1 MREQNDT
8 VALVTGASRGIG
20 ARVAHLLAE
29 RGVDVVVNYRSKGPR
44 AEEVAAAITALGR
57 RPLLVQADLTEEQDV
72 HAMAQ
77 AVADTFGRLDLLVL
91 NASGGME
98 KDRPAT
104 YAMALNRDA
113 QVQTVDALIPLMP
126 RGGRIVFVTSHWAH
140 FYGQQPVVA
149 GYEAV
154 AASKRAGEDALR
166 ERIPALAA
174 QGISLI
180 VVSGDVIEGTITPRL
195 LERAQPGLL
204 HARRD
209 QVGALPSIDEFAQ
222 AIVDAAVDQTLR
234 SGEIM
239 FVGSVDEPVVNK
251 RTNEQTNKRA

>member
-1 MREQNDT
+1 MRELYDT

-29 RGVDVVVNYRSKGPR
+29 RGADVAINYRSKGLR

-57 RPLLVQADLTEEQDV
+57 RVLLAQADLTAEQDV

-77 AVADTFGRLDLLVL
+77 AVADTFGRLDLLIL

-113 QVQTVDALIPLMP
+113 QEQVVDALTPLMS

-140 FYGQQPVVA
+140 FYGQAPVVPA
-149 GYEAV
+149 YEPV

-166 ERIPALAA
+166 GRIPVLEA
-174 QGISLI
+174 QGIGLV

-204 HARRD
+204 HTRRD
-209 QVGALPSIDEFAQ
+209 QVGALPTIDEFAH
-222 AIVDAAVDQTLR
+222 AIVDAATDETLL
-234 SGEIM
+234 SGEVVL
-239 FVGSVDEPVVNK
+239 VGSTD
-251 RTNEQTNKRA
+251 